1 MSKLKQMLEDIGEK
15 KAITEKK
22 KSENSGS
29 HLCCVPGCT
38 NVGTVALG
46 ITRAGPTTSWKCSF
60 HAWNVPCQ
68 SGLDWRDALLNER
81 MLNPRGNHE

>member
-1 MSKLKQMLEDIGEK
+1 VFEK
-15 KAITEKK
+15 EEKIETVK
-22 KSENSGS
+22 PTHNQGSGS
-29 HLCCVPGCT
+29 HVCCVPGCT

-46 ITRAGPTTSWKCSF
+46 ITRAGPTTRWKCSF